1 MRRLFR
7 EMQGRRVYGHNF
19 VVCVYIKL
27 TTRLKLSKK
36 LQIMYFQ
43 KHVL

>member
-7 EMQGRRVYGHNF
+7 EMQERRVYWSNF
-19 VVCVYIKL
+19 VVCVYVKL
-27 TTRLKLSKK
+27 MTRLKLSKK

-43 KHVL
+43 KHTS